1 MSSINSITYKNI
13 CKTKYMP
20 NWAHIP
26 FLLWSD
32 SGSDNMGLTFPV
44 LHWVWD
50 HGPWVLPLV
59 KRVSLGGLSV
69 HCMAPIWLKHT
80 IHWRKKQTICQ
91 VSTKLPLKNV
101 KLWYLQH
108 FASVHLKGGSG
119 AVVSGNTTATSTP
132 SSWSKRQTL
141 TLDGVTWWDLTLTDC
156 YAPEHLVFLQQT
168 RLDSKRPTQGSTGTC
183 SRYKVSVN

>member
-1 MSSINSITYKNI
+1 MVAKSRLNCNSSLMSSINSITYKNI

-32 SGSDNMGLTFPV
+32 SGSDNMGLTFRV
-44 LHWVWD
+44 LHWDWD

-59 KRVSLGGLSV
+59 KRVSLGGLPL

-91 VSTKLPLKNV
+91 VSTKLPLYNLTRRPNPDNYRDFDGLNV
-101 KLWYLQH
+101 FDYY
-108 FASVHLKGGSG
+108 SKGKAHIKKS
-119 AVVSGNTTATSTP
+119 ST
-132 SSWSKRQTL
+132 
-141 TLDGVTWWDLTLTDC
+141 
-156 YAPEHLVFLQQT
+156 
-168 RLDSKRPTQGSTGTC
+168 
-183 SRYKVSVN
+183 